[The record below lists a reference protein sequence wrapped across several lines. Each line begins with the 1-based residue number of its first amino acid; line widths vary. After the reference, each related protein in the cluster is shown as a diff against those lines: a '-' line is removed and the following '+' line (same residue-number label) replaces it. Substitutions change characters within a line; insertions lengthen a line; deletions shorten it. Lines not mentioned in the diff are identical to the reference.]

1 MQSPIPA
8 CFFLN
13 DIVVKAGSGMW
24 EQGYSVYST
33 KDRTPAIADCSVGA

>member
-8 CFFLN
+8 CFLH
-13 DIVVKAGSGMW
+13 VVKAGSGIW
-24 EQGYSVYST
+24 EQGYSVYTNST